1 MIWLLPHPLP
11 PVSCLT
17 FLVFSGNFS
26 MIYIF
31 CNSMFIG
38 LRSSVRTTGQKAL
51 HSVYSVEGDFHL
63 LKLFLPAF
71 AAAAGGGRQHPMDI
85 TPEKTVSLCTGNPG
99 VQYRTHTLLHE
110 DKQPLI
116 CQSLK
121 GQQHRINNWSR
132 NVNSAVYQHQRPNSW
147 T

>member
-1 MIWLLPHPLP
+1 MIWLLLPPPP

-26 MIYIF
+26 IIYIF

-38 LRSSVRTTGQKAL
+38 LRSSVRTTGQKAW

-71 AAAAGGGRQHPMDI
+71 AAAARGRRQEAAPCEYYARKKLSHFGQEIP
-85 TPEKTVSLCTGNPG
+85 VYS
-99 VQYRTHTLLHE
+99 THTLLQE

-121 GQQHRINNWSR
+121 GQHRINNWSR
-132 NVNSAVYQHQRPNSW
+132 NVNRAVYQHQAMIRG
-147 T
+147 